1 MGLTIMVETED
12 GERIEQI
19 ADPLNLLHQLLP
31 SHDDQ
36 AYQCLRYIDWYGD
49 TVFNRL
55 QMDTFLTELNGVR
68 RATRSPA
75 EIELLAQIEKLARR
89 CQAEPHL
96 YLKFYGD

>member
-1 MGLTIMVETED
+1 MGLTITVETEE

-19 ADPLNLLHQLLP
+19 ADPLNHLHRLLP

-36 AYQCLRYIDWYGD
+36 TYQCLRCIDWYGD

-55 QMDTFLTELNGVR
+55 QMETFLTELDRVR
-68 RATRSPA
+68 RAARSPA

-89 CQAEPHL
+89 CKAEPHL